1 MAMEFR
7 KKIHPS
13 VLYKNVHESAKDKQ
27 QLNVQLVHELDST
40 LQDISTRKHYLHEYW
55 YNLKYY
61 VKSLHAAYRLLYKT
75 LHVYGDSNLCKKFMY
90 HDLIDG
96 PRPIQQNLEL
106 FSELI
111 KFVSL
116 QLAYIQSIVLF
127 KLNICMQ
134 NQITLN
140 LHRLVK
146 FFYTVIWLRD
156 VTEKYMRNGLPIRME
171 FI

>member
-1 MAMEFR
+1 MEFR

-13 VLYKNVHESAKDKQ
+13 VLYNNVWESAKDKQ
-27 QLNVQLVHELDST
+27 QLNVQLVHELENT
-40 LQDISTRKHYLHEYW
+40 LQEISTRKHYLHEYW

-61 VKSLHAAYRLLYKT
+61 VKSLHVAYRLLYKT
-75 LHVYGDSNLCKKFMY
+75 LHVYGDSNLCTKFVY
-90 HDLIDG
+90 HNLIDG
-96 PRPIQQNLEL
+96 PRPIHQNLAL

-127 KLNICMQ
+127 RLNISMQ

-146 FFYTVIWLRD
+146 FFDKVIWLDD
-156 VTEKYMRNGLPIRME
+156 VTEKYMRNSLPVKME
-171 FI
+171 FV